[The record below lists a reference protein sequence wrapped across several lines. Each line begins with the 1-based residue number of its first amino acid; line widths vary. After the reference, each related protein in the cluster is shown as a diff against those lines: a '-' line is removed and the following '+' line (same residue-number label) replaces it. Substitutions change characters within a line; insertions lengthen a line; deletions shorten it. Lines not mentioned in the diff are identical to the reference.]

1 MDILYD
7 DKYHL
12 HLGYYEDN
20 FDYEAI
26 AFKRQLE
33 DVWDVFFDFKGYGI
47 KNITS
52 KYELT
57 FDPFGTRIFSI
68 DNKEIDYNIGVQ
80 RFKQWLSSNKMI

>member
-12 HLGYYEDN
+12 HLGYHEDN

-33 DVWDVFFDFKGYGI
+33 DVWDIFFDFKGYGI

-57 FDPFGTRIFSI
+57 LDPFGTRIFSI
-68 DNKEIDYNIGVQ
+68 ENKEIDYNIGVQ

>member
-1 MDILYD
+1 MDISYD

-20 FDYEAI
+20 CDYEAI

-33 DVWDVFFDFKGYGI
+33 DVWDIFFDFKGYGF
-47 KNITS
+47 KNITP
-52 KYELT
+52 KDELT
-57 FDPFGTRIFSI
+57 LDPFGTRIFSI

-80 RFKQWLSSNKMI
+80 RFKQWLSSNNMI